1 MDKENG
7 NRKISIKGNTKR
19 RYEEEGRSKKDNQ
32 DGKGRRNILGLCETI
47 WDSGFARDMGGG
59 TELNKKRKIV
69 TKTIQMGMSRGKT
82 RKEERKSYGGNNN
95 RGEIM
100 D

>member
-47 WDSGFARDMGGG
+47 
-59 TELNKKRKIV
+59 
-69 TKTIQMGMSRGKT
+69 
-82 RKEERKSYGGNNN
+82 
-95 RGEIM
+95 
-100 D
+100 

>member
-1 MDKENG
+1 
-7 NRKISIKGNTKR
+7 
-19 RYEEEGRSKKDNQ
+19 
-32 DGKGRRNILGLCETI
+32 
-47 WDSGFARDMGGG
+47 MGGG

-69 TKTIQMGMSRGKT
+69 TKTIQMEMSRGKT

-95 RGEIM
+95 RGKIM